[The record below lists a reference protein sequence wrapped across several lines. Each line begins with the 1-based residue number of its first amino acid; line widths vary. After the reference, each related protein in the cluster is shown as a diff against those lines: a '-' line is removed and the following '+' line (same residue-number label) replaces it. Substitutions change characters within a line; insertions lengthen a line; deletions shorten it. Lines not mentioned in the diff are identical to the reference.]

1 MDGWAAQRRQS
12 TDNGN
17 QPAAKMR
24 ALSPSEDAETLRKA
38 VLLVSKMTLRQ
49 ELEIRELQSAV
60 FKTYI
65 LREPNPIITSVK
77 AEVGNYLEKSK
88 MARSSGGSLPEGE
101 IHAYAWAALTEVAA
115 QQLNLDETCKA
126 AITAHRAAMTSPD
139 KIADIVYIT
148 KMKKAFNKGEYKLF
162 LAVNPAHHVLLEAVS
177 AGIVATGAVEK
188 KGQAPASGMSRE
200 LQALVDRLTEIVS
213 KK

>member
-49 ELEIRELQSAV
+49 LQSAV

-65 LREPNPIITSVK
+65 L
-77 AEVGNYLEKSK
+77 
-88 MARSSGGSLPEGE
+88 
-101 IHAYAWAALTEVAA
+101 
-115 QQLNLDETCKA
+115 
-126 AITAHRAAMTSPD
+126 
-139 KIADIVYIT
+139 
-148 KMKKAFNKGEYKLF
+148 
-162 LAVNPAHHVLLEAVS
+162 
-177 AGIVATGAVEK
+177 K